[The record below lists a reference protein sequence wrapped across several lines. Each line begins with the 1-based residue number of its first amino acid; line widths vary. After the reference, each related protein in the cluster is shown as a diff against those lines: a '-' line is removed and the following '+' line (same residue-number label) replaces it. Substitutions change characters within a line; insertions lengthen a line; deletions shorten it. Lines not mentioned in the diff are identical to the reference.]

1 MTTIYSI
8 NADRQERY
16 DTVAPERVGKTIN
29 ILKRKGQLKVRVVPE
44 MPQFAGT
51 MEALNKIKVIKK

>member
-16 DTVAPERVGKTIN
+16 DTVRPENVGKAIN
-29 ILKRKGQLKVRVVPE
+29 ILKRKGQLKVQVIPE

-51 MEALNKIKVIKK
+51 MEALDKIKVIKK